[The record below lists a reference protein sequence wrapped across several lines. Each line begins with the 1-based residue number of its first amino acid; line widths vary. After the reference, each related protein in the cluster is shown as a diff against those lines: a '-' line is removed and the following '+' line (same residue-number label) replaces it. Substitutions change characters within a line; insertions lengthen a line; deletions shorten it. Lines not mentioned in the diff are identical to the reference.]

1 MNYVELFKNDKAYTG
16 ILEIASGGFGIV
28 YKATRVDS
36 GEVVA
41 VKVIQI
47 DHKYLN
53 EDKSSMKKEIELLS
67 TMSHKNIIKFFTEI
81 SPVVG
86 LFSSLLKVVIS
97 VAFSSKG
104 AV

>member
-1 MNYVELFKNDKAYTG
+1 MLSCSKTIKLTQVSLKSLLAD
-16 ILEIASGGFGIV
+16 LESCI
-28 YKATRVDS
+28 KRTRVDS

-67 TMSHKNIIKFFTEI
+67 TMSHKNIIKFFTQI

-86 LFSSLLKVVIS
+86 LFSSLLKVVIC